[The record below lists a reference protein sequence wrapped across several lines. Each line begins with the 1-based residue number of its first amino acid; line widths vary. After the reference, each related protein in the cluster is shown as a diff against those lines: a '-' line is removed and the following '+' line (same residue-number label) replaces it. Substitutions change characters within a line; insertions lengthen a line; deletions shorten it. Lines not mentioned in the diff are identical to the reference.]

1 MKYNIYILS
10 ILFTFLCVNK
20 SYSQITIG
28 SDIEPASFSLVQV
41 EGSDGGVHLPR
52 MTSSEMT
59 TLGASMIGNSESQAL
74 VVYNTSDNRMEF
86 WDGSA
91 WVPLTATSTSGSN
104 AITSVVTPQGL
115 KLGGDLTKTTEIDM
129 KDFNFSFKYNTG
141 TSEQLSIGSVKVKN
155 DEVDLTIP
163 AAGTF
168 TVNTNALNVN
178 SSTRNIGM
186 AAEKIT
192 LNQDL
197 LTIED
202 ASVAGTGVKGTLN
215 YPHSSKGSGYLLVS
229 DDANGNASWGAVRP
243 MGTIETGTLS
253 DNTFFWQNN
262 DQNITT
268 KYLKLSPGQWMIFA
282 KYTGRMV
289 SAAALMYQWLQ
300 LEKTTTNPSSGTPS
314 WTSLGRGGA
323 NPELITTGSTST
335 FLYCTPSYSRMVNI
349 TETTYYR
356 VVAMTSN
363 PRNTTSTNTTT
374 MQRNTR
380 TVPDFGGSY
389 FYAVRIDVEDPS
401 NPY

>member
-1 MKYNIYILS
+1 MKYILS

-20 SYSQITIG
+20 SYSQVTIG

-52 MTSSEMT
+52 MTSGEMT

-86 WDGSA
+86 WDGSV
-91 WVPLTATSTSGSN
+91 WVPLTATSISGSN
-104 AITSVVTPQGL
+104 GVTSVATPQGL
-115 KLGGDLTKTTEIDM
+115 KLGGDLTKSTEIDM
-129 KDFNFSFKYNTG
+129 KDFNFSFKYNTN
-141 TSEQLSIGSVKVKN
+141 TTEQLSIGNGSVKVKN

-163 AAGTF
+163 AAGAF

-186 AAEKIT
+186 AAEKVTI
-192 LNQDL
+192 NQDL

-202 ASVAGTGVKGTLN
+202 ASLPGVGVKGTLN

-243 MGTIETGTLS
+243 MGTIETGTLNNSGTFSNGS
-253 DNTFFWQNN
+253 DR
-262 DQNITT
+262 DLAAPSG
-268 KYLKLSPGQWMIFA
+268 YLKLSPGQWMIFA
-282 KYTGRMV
+282 KYTGRMTGFT
-289 SAAALMYQWLQ
+289 SLMYMWLQ
-300 LEKTTTNPSSGTPS
+300 LEYTTTNPTGGGTIN

-323 NPELITTGSTST
+323 NPELITSGTYI
-335 FLYCTPSYSRMVNI
+335 YCTPSYSRMVNI

-356 VVAMTSN
+356 VKAMTSN
-363 PRNTTSTNTTT
+363 LAARNPT
-374 MQRNTR
+374 